1 MACQGKLL
9 VLLAV
14 LLALSAQLSSGQH
27 WSHGWYPGGKRELE
41 GLQSPEDS
49 DEVKLCDG
57 DECSYL
63 RRPRKNIL
71 RSILV
76 SMATQSQFDTGLLSN
91 GFLVIKS
98 LQ

>member
-1 MACQGKLL
+1 MACRGKLL

-41 GLQSPEDS
+41 GFQSPEDS
-49 DEVKLCDG
+49 DEIKLCNG

-63 RRPRKNIL
+63 RHPQKNIL
-71 RSILV
+71 RSILAD
-76 SMATQSQFDTGLLSN
+76 MLARQMQ
-91 GFLVIKS
+91 KKK
-98 LQ
+98 